1 MGSSIEKF
9 LVKDKRAGRDAV
21 PNRLRRAP
29 KSLLT
34 QLTVFGVVGGAEL
47 RRDAG
52 TGSCGSLEGV
62 EPLRPRR

>member
-9 LVKDKRAGRDAV
+9 LVKDKRTGRDAV
-21 PNRLRRAP
+21 PNPLRRAP

-34 QLTVFGVVGGAEL
+34 QLTDFWNGGRGAEL

-52 TGSCGSLEGV
+52 TG
-62 EPLRPRR
+62 R